1 MFVESHFGST
11 VIFLLYIYIFYRVTA
26 GVYPHN
32 NYCTSEGAKLVLW
45 HVRSVGR
52 GVERVKKS
60 PLRLGLPH
68 LVPSGSDEIV
78 SHTAGSPGA
87 PAFVT
92 RFSRTCHF
100 RRNLL
105 SCRVFTIMWWM
116 WLYSYTVPPLTTPL
130 ENKVLRTLLCHGTSI
145 SVLESSYWLG
155 KIPYLVSKNAENAF
169 YMTIGNVAL
178 LAGPNPECCVCCVV
192 WFGAFC
198 SRPQWVGNHC

>member
-1 MFVESHFGST
+1 MYTLIIIT
-11 VIFLLYIYIFYRVTA
+11 VQVKGRSLFYD
-26 GVYPHN
+26 
-32 NYCTSEGAKLVLW
+32 

-60 PLRLGLPH
+60 PLRLRLPH

-116 WLYSYTVPPLTTPL
+116 WLYTVPPLTTPS

-155 KIPYLVSKNAENAF
+155 KIPYLVSKNAENVF
-169 YMTIGNVAL
+169 YTTIGNLAL
-178 LAGPNPECCVCCVV
+178 LAGPNPESCVCCVGV
-192 WFGAFC
+192 I
-198 SRPQWVGNHC
+198 

>member
-11 VIFLLYIYIFYRVTA
+11 VSFLLYSYSTSTFFAEWLLVYTLIIITVQVKGRSLFYDH
-26 GVYPHN
+26 G
-32 NYCTSEGAKLVLW
+32 
-45 HVRSVGR
+45 RSVGR
-52 GVERVKKS
+52 GVERVKNS

-116 WLYSYTVPPLTTPL
+116 WLYTVPPLTTPL
-130 ENKVLRTLLCHGTSI
+130 DNKVLRTLLCHGTSI

-155 KIPYLVSKNAENAF
+155 KIPYLVLKNAETF
-169 YMTIGNVAL
+169 FTRKLEI
-178 LAGPNPECCVCCVV
+178 
-192 WFGAFC
+192 
-198 SRPQWVGNHC
+198 

>member
-1 MFVESHFGST
+1 MYTLIIIT
-11 VIFLLYIYIFYRVTA
+11 VQVKGRSLFYD
-26 GVYPHN
+26 
-32 NYCTSEGAKLVLW
+32 

-105 SCRVFTIMWWM
+105 SCRVFTIIWWM
-116 WLYSYTVPPLTTPL
+116 WLYTVPPLTTPL

-145 SVLESSYWLG
+145 SVLESSYWYWSSRQNPILSFEG
-155 KIPYLVSKNAENAF
+155 RRKRFLQENWKFSTPCRSKSWMPCVLWWCDLVHFAQDHNELA
-169 YMTIGNVAL
+169 TIVKKYHVA
-178 LAGPNPECCVCCVV
+178 
-192 WFGAFC
+192 
-198 SRPQWVGNHC
+198 

>member
-11 VIFLLYIYIFYRVTA
+11 VIFLLYIYIFYRGTTLIIITVQVK
-26 GVYPHN
+26 GRSLFYD
-32 NYCTSEGAKLVLW
+32 
-45 HVRSVGR
+45 HVRLVGR

-116 WLYSYTVPPLTTPL
+116 WLYTVPPLTTPL
-130 ENKVLRTLLCHGTSI
+130 ENKVLRTLLCHRTSI
-145 SVLESSYWLG
+145 SVIESSYWLG
-155 KIPYLVSKNAENAF
+155 KIPFLVLKNVENVF
-169 YMTIGNVAL
+169 YMKIGN
-178 LAGPNPECCVCCVV
+178 LASFTGPNPECCVCAVLV
-192 WFGAFC
+192 WFGALC
-198 SRPQWVGNHC
+198 SRPQRVGNHC

>member
-1 MFVESHFGST
+1 MYTLIIIT
-11 VIFLLYIYIFYRVTA
+11 VQVKGRSLFYD
-26 GVYPHN
+26 
-32 NYCTSEGAKLVLW
+32 

-116 WLYSYTVPPLTTPL
+116 WLYTVPPLTTHL

-145 SVLESSYWLG
+145 SVLEGSYWLG
-155 KIPYLVSKNAENAF
+155 KIPYLVSKNAENVF
-169 YMTIGNVAL
+169 YTTIGNLAL
-178 LAGPNPECCVCCVV
+178 LAGPNPESCVCCVGV
-192 WFGAFC
+192 IW
-198 SRPQWVGNHC
+198 SILLKTTRSWQPLLKNIT

>member
-1 MFVESHFGST
+1 MYTLIIIT
-11 VIFLLYIYIFYRVTA
+11 VQVKGRSLFYD
-26 GVYPHN
+26 HI
-32 NYCTSEGAKLVLW
+32 
-45 HVRSVGR
+45 RSVGR
-52 GVERVKKS
+52 GVERVRKS

-116 WLYSYTVPPLTTPL
+116 WLYTVPPLTTPL
-130 ENKVLRTLLCHGTSI
+130 ENKVLRTLLSHRTSI

-155 KIPYLVSKNAENAF
+155 KIPYLVSKNAENVF
-169 YMTIGNVAL
+169 HTKIGNLAL
-178 LAGPNPECCVCCVV
+178 LTGPNPECCVC
-192 WFGAFC
+192 
-198 SRPQWVGNHC
+198 RVGVIWCIILKTTTSWQPLLKNIT